1 MKQIILAFTILTL
14 NTCIYSAIPDGDIKK
29 GLDHIY
35 NLKFDLAETHFTS
48 LQSKYPDDL
57 RPSFYLAQ
65 IYFYKA
71 LLTRDEGYYLRFL
84 DLSDKAIELYE
95 ERLDKN
101 EKDYDAMYYLG
112 QAHSYRSLL
121 MLNLNKNLIGAAF
134 SGKTG
139 YGMLLDL
146 VNEKPDYYDAYMGLG
161 LYKIAIGF
169 VPGKYQWLLSIIG
182 FDGNLKEGR
191 NMLRTAYEKG
201 KFTSVEARVYLAF
214 FSIRE
219 REEQNFESVNIM
231 RDVVAE
237 YPESPV
243 FKLFLASLL
252 QQMNSMDE
260 SISLTNAAI
269 EQNTNSLQ
277 NEMKKGAYSLLGT
290 AYFRKNDFE
299 KAAFYFEEH
308 IKYVHPE
315 DRYNVSLFL
324 LGLSYEMMG
333 DRQRSLASYQR
344 VREDFVKERDG
355 EGEKFFLRLAK
366 QRASGGFTKFDSLLV
381 IAMNI
386 RECGRLDE
394 AEGMYN
400 ELINMGKSTSITQD
414 DLAKVYFELGNIYFL
429 KGSYQQAEVMYR
441 KCIDSKSENETW
453 LKPHAMFELGKIY
466 SLQGKASAAN
476 DMFAAMKDE
485 DDFDF
490 EVFLDMR
497 LINFQNK

>member
-1 MKQIILAFTILTL
+1 MKQILLVFTLITF
-14 NTCIYSAIPDGDIKK
+14 NTCIFSSIPDSDIST

-35 NLKFDLAETHFTS
+35 NLKFDLAETHFNS

-71 LLTRDEGYYLRFL
+71 LPTRDEGFYLRFL
-84 DLSDKAIELYE
+84 ELSDRAIELYE
-95 ERLDKN
+95 ARLDKN

-139 YGMLLDL
+139 YGMLQDL
-146 VNEKPDYYDAYMGLG
+146 VKEKPDYYDAYMGLG

-182 FDGNLKEGR
+182 FDGDLKEGKR
-191 NMLRTAYEKG
+191 MLKTAYEKG
-201 KFTSVEARVYLAF
+201 KFTSVEARVYMAF

-231 RDVVAE
+231 RDVVKE
-237 YPESPV
+237 YPGSPV

-252 QQMNSMDE
+252 QQMNNMDE
-260 SISLTNAAI
+260 SIALTDAALN
-269 EQNTNSLQ
+269 QNTNSLQ

-290 AYFRKNDFE
+290 AYFRKNDFS

-308 IKYVHPE
+308 LKYVHPE
-315 DRYNVSLFL
+315 DRYNVSQFL

-333 DRQRSLASYQR
+333 ERQKAITAYQR
-344 VREDFVKERDG
+344 V
-355 EGEKFFLRLAK
+355 
-366 QRASGGFTKFDSLLV
+366 
-381 IAMNI
+381 
-386 RECGRLDE
+386 
-394 AEGMYN
+394 
-400 ELINMGKSTSITQD
+400 
-414 DLAKVYFELGNIYFL
+414 
-429 KGSYQQAEVMYR
+429 
-441 KCIDSKSENETW
+441 
-453 LKPHAMFELGKIY
+453 
-466 SLQGKASAAN
+466 
-476 DMFAAMKDE
+476 
-485 DDFDF
+485 
-490 EVFLDMR
+490 
-497 LINFQNK
+497 

>member
-1 MKQIILAFTILTL
+1 MKQILLVFTLFFS
-14 NTCIYSAIPDGDIKK
+14 NTCIYSAIPDGDIKT
-29 GLDHIY
+29 GLDLIY
-35 NLKFDLAETHFTS
+35 NLKFDLAETHFNT

-65 IYFYKA
+65 IFFYKA
-71 LLTRDEGYYLRFL
+71 LPTRDEGYYLRFL
-84 DLSDKAIELYE
+84 ELSDKAIELYE
-95 ERLDKN
+95 ARLDKN
-101 EKDYDAMYYLG
+101 DKDYDAMYYLG

-139 YGMLLDL
+139 YGLLQDL
-146 VNEKPDYYDAYMGLG
+146 IKEKPDYFDAYMGLG

-182 FDGNLKEGR
+182 FEGNLNDGKR
-191 NMLRTAYEKG
+191 MLKTAYEKG

-231 RDVVAE
+231 RQVVNE
-237 YPESPV
+237 YPQSPV
-243 FKLFLASLL
+243 FRLFLASLL
-252 QQMNSMDE
+252 QQMNNMEE
-260 SISLTNAAI
+260 SISLTNTAL
-269 EQNTNSLQ
+269 ELNTNSLQ

-290 AYFRKNDFE
+290 AYFRKNDFS
-299 KAAFYFEEH
+299 KAAYFFEEH
-308 IKYVHPE
+308 LKYVHPE
-315 DRYNVSLFL
+315 DRYNVSQFL

-333 DRQRSLASYQR
+333 ERQKAVYAYQR

-366 QRASGGFTKFDSLLV
+366 QRAAKTFTPLDSMLV
-381 IAMNI
+381 IAMNV

-394 AEGMYN
+394 AELMYK
-400 ELINMGKSTSITQD
+400 ELLNTSNIVPD
-414 DLAKVYFELGNIYFL
+414 DAAKLCFELGNIYFL
-429 KGSYQQAEVMYR
+429 KKAYGQAEEMYR
-441 KCIDSKSENETW
+441 KCINTKTETETW

-466 SLQGKASAAN
+466 SLLEKQSAAN
-476 DMFAAMKDE
+476 DMFESMKDE

-497 LINFQNK
+497 LINYLNR